1 MSFFVRRKS
10 KGVMSAMRA
19 IRPLPLVVSVIS
31 VAAILGGTTQ
41 AMAASAPASR
51 QSAGDPRTHPSPGR
65 LGPLTDLAIQRL
77 VVSDQVAASKFGTG
91 QPIDD
96 PVREKQELDQVRQD
110 AVALGINPDAA
121 VAFFQNQ
128 ITASKIVQE
137 GLFSL
142 WTAHPALA
150 PTTRPDLT
158 TIRNELDQ
166 LTTEILQQL
175 VSVKGLLADTPAC
188 HVQLAEARIS
198 GEIVNHLD
206 GLHRHALSV
215 ALASVCA
222 P

>member
-1 MSFFVRRKS
+1 MT
-10 KGVMSAMRA
+10 A
-19 IRPLPLVVSVIS
+19 IRPLSLFVSVVS
-31 VAAILGGTTQ
+31 VAAILGGTTP

-51 QSAGDPRTHPSPGR
+51 HSAGDTGTRPSLGR

-77 VVSDQVAASKFGTG
+77 LVSDQVAASKFGTG

-110 AVALGINPDAA
+110 AVTLGIDPNAT

-128 ITASKIVQE
+128 ITASKVVQQ
-137 GLFSL
+137 GLFDL

-175 VSVKGLLADTPAC
+175 VAVKDLLADNPTC
-188 HVQLAEARIS
+188 RVQLAEARIS

-206 GLHRHALSV
+206 ALHRHALSV